1 MTETIIKKLELKQT
15 YNIERKDT
23 NPSLNLHANS
33 KRDLLSQKSMDRDPL
48 AFGDTNNEFSNQLE
62 ELTKYITYNEKYKYE
77 LIDEKINK
85 ILSDINIMNTNLL
98 NLHQSLE
105 IIKPKPK
112 KIISNNVK

>member
-23 NPSLNLHANS
+23 NN
-33 KRDLLSQKSMDRDPL
+33 D
-48 AFGDTNNEFSNQLE
+48 FSNQLE

-105 IIKPKPK
+105 IIKPKQK